1 MRAMFNFGDG
11 LVVPN
16 QKCVLTD
23 DENVVFDEFLILEI
37 LNTMDKRNRIRYKK
51 NEQQNTITV

>member
-51 NEQQNTITV
+51 N